1 MIDVRGSKPLQAV
14 LLGMKQ
20 ADKTVRND
28 INKDARSQAKPVWQE
43 ALRGHT
49 TTRLEVRG
57 LLPGAR
63 VGIGVRSVKLVGAA
77 SRRPLSGGLVPA
89 TDFAAMEYGARERPH
104 QSPMTSPKGKRYT
117 VNRITGRQFRPRSRG
132 YVVNPAA
139 GTAGRRIVALWVK
152 TVYDG
157 FKAAA
162 EGR

>member
-1 MIDVRGSKPLQAV
+1 MRGSRPLQAV

-28 INKDARSQAKPVWQE
+28 INKDARKKAGPVWQE

-49 TTRLEVRG
+49 TTRLEVRA

-63 VGIGVRSVKLVGAA
+63 VGIGVRSIKLTAA
-77 SRRPLSGGLVPA
+77 TSRRPLRGGLVPSS
-89 TDFAAMEYGARERPH
+89 DFAAIEYGARERKH
-104 QSPMTSPKGKRYT
+104 QSPMTSPKGTRYT

-139 GTAGRRIVALWVK
+139 GTAGKRIVALWVK

-157 FKAAA
+157 FSAAA
-162 EGR
+162 RGR